1 MSTPHITELRQ
12 HLMSTL
18 ADLRDRGNPM
28 EPDCARAIAQDLA
41 GGSRA
46 ALGHTKRSLNHWLRA
61 AWPAFEHSLALEF
74 LGFAG
79 SDAREGVAAFTEKRP
94 ARFA

>member
-1 MSTPHITELRQ
+1 MVEEIVAAGAHARVAAVGAKLGQED
-12 HLMSTL
+12 
-18 ADLRDRGNPM
+18 ADYIYKIRRFVRYS
-28 EPDCARAIAQDLA
+28 EI
-41 GGSRA
+41 GSRA